1 MNEAAKD
8 IRPDLVVL
16 DTAEE
21 KSLDTQVSQVE
32 LRVQAI
38 SVDNEVAYGMA
49 GELLKQVKQMQ
60 KTITAYWE
68 PMRVSAK
75 KTYDDVLAK
84 KKEMLEPMN
93 AAEKVLKKK
102 MGAYTLDLERK
113 AREKEEERRKE
124 AEEAA
129 AKKLEEAVELES
141 RGDVGAAEF
150 AMVEAEMYDN
160 YADTV
165 TIKAEAPKVSGV
177 SSQKT
182 WKIKAIDSSKVPVMF
197 NGVEL
202 RPVDEKAVLRLV
214 KASKGQISI
223 PGVEIEE
230 DVVLSA
236 RA

>member
-1 MNEAAKD
+1 MNEAVRNAAHD
-8 IRPDLVVL
+8 FVVL

-32 LRVQAI
+32 LRVQAL
-38 SVDNEVAYGMA
+38 SVDSEVAYGMA

-75 KTYDDVLAK
+75 QNYDVVLAK
-84 KKEMLEPMN
+84 KKEMLDPMN
-93 AAEKVLKKK
+93 SAEKVLKKK
-102 MGAYTLDLERK
+102 MGTYTLEQERK
-113 AREKEEERRKE
+113 ARELEEKRRRE

-129 AKKLEEAVELES
+129 ARKLEEAVQLES
-141 RGDVGAAEF
+141 NGDAGGAEF
-150 AMVEAEMYDN
+150 AMVEAEMYDS
-160 YADTV
+160 YAETV
-165 TIKAEAPKVSGV
+165 TVKPETPTVTGV
-177 SSQKT
+177 STRKT
-182 WKIKAIDSSKVPVMF
+182 WKIKSLDPSKVPVFF

-214 KASKGQISI
+214 KASKGQINI